1 MRILASKA
9 VMLGAVFAL
18 ALTAGCA
25 SGPPADV
32 NIRGSITTVDDVNPD
47 ATGRPSPLM
56 IRIYQL
62 SATDKFDSAEFFD
75 LTDNAEATLGP
86 DLLGVEQLM
95 LSPGE
100 SQPYD
105 AEYDPNTSY
114 IGVIAGYRDIHQ
126 ATWRATVEMP
136 GRSITNLM
144 RRGAI
149 VIRADRLAIS
159 VTVDN

>member
-1 MRILASKA
+1 MRRMASKVA
-9 VMLGAVFAL
+9 VLGMAMAFI
-18 ALTAGCA
+18 LTAGCA

-32 NIRGSITTVDDVNPD
+32 AIRGSITAVDDVNPD

-56 IRIYQL
+56 IRIYEL
-62 SATDKFDSAEFFD
+62 AATDKFDSAEFFD
-75 LTDNAEATLGP
+75 LTDNAEATLGA
-86 DLLGVEQLM
+86 DLLGVEPIM
-95 LSPGE
+95 IAPGE
-100 SQPYD
+100 ARPYD
-105 AEYDPNTSY
+105 AEYDANTRY
-114 IGVIAGYRDIHQ
+114 IGVIAGFRDIHQ

-144 RRGAI
+144 RRGGL

>member
-1 MRILASKA
+1 MRRLASKVASLIA
-9 VMLGAVFAL
+9 VVAL
-18 ALTAGCA
+18 VAGCA
-25 SGPPADV
+25 SGGPPPDV
-32 NIRGSITTVDDVNPD
+32 NIRGSITVVADVNPD
-47 ATGRPSPLM
+47 ALGRPSPLM
-56 IRIYQL
+56 IQIYEL
-62 SATDKFDSAEFFD
+62 AAIDKFENAEYFAIAD
-75 LTDNAEATLGP
+75 APEATLGA
-86 DLLGVEQLM
+86 DLLGLEQKM
-95 LSPGE
+95 LAPGE

-105 AEYDPNTSY
+105 AEFDPNTRY

-144 RRGAI
+144 RRGAL

>member
-1 MRILASKA
+1 MRRLTSN
-9 VMLGAVFAL
+9 VVVLGAVVAL

-25 SGPPADV
+25 SGPPPDV

-62 SATDKFDSAEFFD
+62 ASTEKFDNAEFFD
-75 LTDNAEATLGP
+75 LTDNAEATLGA

-100 SQPYD
+100 AQPYD
-105 AEYDPNTSY
+105 AEYDANTSF

-144 RRGAI
+144 RRGGI